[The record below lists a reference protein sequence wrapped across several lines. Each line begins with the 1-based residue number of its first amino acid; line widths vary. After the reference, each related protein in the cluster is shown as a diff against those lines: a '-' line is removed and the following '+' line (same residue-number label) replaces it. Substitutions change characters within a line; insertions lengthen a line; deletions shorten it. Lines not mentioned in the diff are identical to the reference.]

1 MKKHKGLGRGLES
14 FFKETFVSEGFS
26 NSDSDSESI
35 IQCPIESLVPGK
47 YQPRT
52 IIDQDALE
60 ELATSIRAYGLM
72 NPIVVRPREG
82 SCYEIIAGERR
93 WRASK
98 LAGMGT
104 VPIVVRDVPDSVVL
118 PLAIIENVQR
128 ESLTPIDQARA
139 IKRLLDEFGMTHQQV
154 SDSIGRSRTAVTNLL
169 RLLSLHPGAI
179 QLLQDGCFDVG
190 HARALLALPSE
201 DQFEVARHIIDKNLS
216 VRQAEAVV
224 RNIVNGSTNNRN
236 KFGIMSDERGKMSAD
251 AHHLQERLSDLLCA
265 AVSVQ
270 CLTNGSFRLTIQYDN
285 LDQLDDF
292 LTRVSCLD
300 TNKVTDR
307 Y

>member
-1 MKKHKGLGRGLES
+1 MKKHRGLGKGLES
-14 FFKETFVSEGFS
+14 FFRDAFVSEGFS
-26 NSDSDSESI
+26 KVSDGESI
-35 IQCPIESLVPGK
+35 IQCPVEKLIPGK

-52 IIDQDALE
+52 FIDPESLE
-60 ELATSIRAYGLM
+60 ELAASIRAHGLM
-72 NPIVVRPREG
+72 NPLVVRPEEG
-82 SCYEIIAGERR
+82 GGYEIVAGERR

-98 LAGMGT
+98 LVGLET
-104 VPIVVRDVPDSVVL
+104 VPVVVRDVPDAVAL

-139 IKRLLDEFGMTHQQV
+139 IKRLLDEFGMTHQQI

-190 HARALLALPSE
+190 HARALLALPND
-201 DQFEVARHIIDKNLS
+201 DQFEVARQIIDKRLS
-216 VRQAEAVV
+216 VRQTESVV
-224 RNIVNGSTNNRN
+224 RNLAKKCAPGTKHSVRQE
-236 KFGIMSDERGKMSAD
+236 MDAD
-251 AHHLQERLSDLLCA
+251 TRHIQERLSDLLCA
-265 AVSVQ
+265 AVSVH
-270 CLTNGSFRLTIQYDN
+270 CLANGSFQLTIQYDN

-292 LTRVSCLD
+292 LNRIGGFD
-300 TNKVTDR
+300 TNKVIER